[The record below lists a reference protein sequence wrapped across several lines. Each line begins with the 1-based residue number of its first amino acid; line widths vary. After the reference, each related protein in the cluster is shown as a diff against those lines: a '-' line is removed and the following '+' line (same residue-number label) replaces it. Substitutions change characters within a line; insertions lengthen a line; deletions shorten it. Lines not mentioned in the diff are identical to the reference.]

1 MPMFQITVIPITGK
15 SNVSVSKYIA
25 EIIDYLKDNGIEYTL
40 TPTATIIN
48 CNNIKECFSLMYK
61 IHNFL
66 FKKYNLPRIIT
77 NIMID
82 DRRDK
87 SVKPQDKINSVKQKL
102 K

>member
-40 TPTATIIN
+40 TPTATVIS
-48 CNNIKECFSLMYK
+48 CKDIKECFNIMYK
-61 IHNFL
+61 MHNFL
-66 FKKYNLPRIIT
+66 FEKHNLPRIIT
-77 NIMID
+77 SIMID

-87 SVKPQDKINSVKQKL
+87 SVKPKDKINSVKQKL